1 MKFERLFIEKQLVE
15 RRKREVEALTQIA
28 KLDKQIH
35 DVVSKRQKLESLDM
49 NQEFLKVQN
58 EAK

>member
-1 MKFERLFIEKQLVE
+1 MKFERLFIEKQLAE

-28 KLDKQIH
+28 KLDKQFH